1 MPAEINYRN
10 EKMPKK
16 DFLAFQEDVHY
27 KLSILEKKTPNPGF
41 WANLKTV
48 LAEPDQWSALI
59 NIQIS
64 FRIL

>member
-1 MPAEINYRN
+1 LPAEINYRN

-48 LAEPDQWSALI
+48 LAEPDQ
-59 NIQIS
+59 
-64 FRIL
+64 